1 MSIDNIKNAL
11 TYLNERI
18 DVLEGQVESYE
29 KLLEG
34 SQRDLFGE
42 PTLSAANDS
51 KNMVDVKKVA
61 KKLDQA
67 IDKVE
72 MILKEG

>member
-11 TYLNERI
+11 TFLNERI
-18 DVLEGQVESYE
+18 DVLEKQVEGYE
-29 KLLEG
+29 TLLEG
-34 SQRDLFGE
+34 SQRDLFGN
-42 PTLSAANDS
+42 PTLSAANDA
-51 KNMVDVKKVA
+51 VDAKKVA

-72 MILKEG
+72 KILKEG